1 MKKSFLPL
9 LLASLALAAC
19 GDDARIETVSAPAE
33 PSNAPTYVIESLIFG
48 DEGQFSYVL
57 LRPDLNAGPPIP
69 LSAGREFP
77 DYAPAESIDGLLSV
91 GSGEDP
97 TLMFFSISDFGTWTT
112 QGQLSFGQYT
122 SVPLEANVPVTSS
135 KVYVPFETTNHAT
148 YDAESLLIGDEVGAP
163 SDIPLALDGLTARR
177 GYGHLLRGSTLF
189 QPYYYADDAFHT
201 YTETSMISV
210 IDVETD
216 AIQPSVAAPC
226 PHLHITSEDE
236 QGNLYFSN
244 GQGSIAAA
252 VLTPGH
258 PANCFARINA
268 GETTLDPSSVTHFK
282 DLTGGR
288 EGSNL
293 FYIGGGKALFNVYHA
308 ERDALTATTPFET
321 VDFSANYHLWT
332 LDLNTG
338 AAAMLEGIDYSG
350 GQIVVTRI
358 DDRTLITIPDAD
370 YSRTQ
375 FFEVTP
381 DAVVTKLF
389 DVEGWAFKTFRLR

>member
-1 MKKSFLPL
+1 MKKSL
-9 LLASLALAAC
+9 LLSLAALAAC
-19 GDDARIETVSAPAE
+19 GGDDARIEMVAAPAE
-33 PSNAPTYVIESLIFG
+33 PATAASYVIESLIFG

-57 LRPDLNAGPPIP
+57 LRPDLNAGPSIP
-69 LSAGREFP
+69 LSEGREFP
-77 DYAPAESIDGLLSV
+77 DYAPADSINGMLAV

-97 TLMFFSISDFGTWTT
+97 TLAFFSISDSGTWTP
-112 QGQLSFGQYT
+112 QGELSFAQYT
-122 SVPLEANVPVTSS
+122 SLPLDANVPVTSR

-148 YDAESLLIGDEVGAP
+148 YDVDSLLIGAEVGAP
-163 SDIPLALDGLTARR
+163 SDIPLVRDGLTAWR

-189 QPYYYADDAFHT
+189 QPYYYSDDAFHT

-216 AIQPSVAAPC
+216 AIRESVAVPC

-268 GETTLDPSSVTHFK
+268 GETTLDPSSVTYFK

-308 ERDALTATTPFET
+308 ERDALTDATPFET
-321 VDFSANYHLWT
+321 VDFSASYHLWT

-358 DDRTLITIPDAD
+358 DDRTLVTIPAAD
-370 YSRTQ
+370 YSSTE
-375 FFEVTP
+375 FYEVTP
-381 DAVVTKLF
+381 DGVVTKLF

>member
-1 MKKSFLPL
+1 
-9 LLASLALAAC
+9 
-19 GDDARIETVSAPAE
+19 
-33 PSNAPTYVIESLIFG
+33 
-48 DEGQFSYVL
+48 
-57 LRPDLNAGPPIP
+57 
-69 LSAGREFP
+69 
-77 DYAPAESIDGLLSV
+77 
-91 GSGEDP
+91 
-97 TLMFFSISDFGTWTT
+97 
-112 QGQLSFGQYT
+112 
-122 SVPLEANVPVTSS
+122 
-135 KVYVPFETTNHAT
+135 
-148 YDAESLLIGDEVGAP
+148 
-163 SDIPLALDGLTARR
+163 
-177 GYGHLLRGSTLF
+177 
-189 QPYYYADDAFHT
+189 
-201 YTETSMISV
+201 
-210 IDVETD
+210 
-216 AIQPSVAAPC
+216 
-226 PHLHITSEDE
+226 
-236 QGNLYFSN
+236 
-244 GQGSIAAA
+244 
-252 VLTPGH
+252 LTPGH
-258 PANCFARINA
+258 PANCFARNNA